1 MEPRT
6 MTFASRESMVNEL
19 AYHTRAMLADWGSV
33 SPWCDV
39 RNEVI
44 DVQGNPHTSHTYL
57 YQSVEKYLKN
67 HVGYG
72 EWAMIGLTPER
83 MAELVRLAAS
93 NWERVELAELEAYV
107 PRVTD
112 NDDQAH

>member
-1 MEPRT
+1 MEPKT
-6 MTFASRESMVNEL
+6 MTFASREGMVNEL
-19 AYHTRAMLADWGSV
+19 AYHVRAQLADWDSV
-33 SPWCDV
+33 SHWCDH
-39 RNEVI
+39 R
-44 DVQGNPHTSHTYL
+44 DTRMDAQGNPHVGQTYL
-57 YQSVEKYLKN
+57 YKSVEKYLKN
-67 HVGYG
+67 HVGYA
-72 EWAMIGLTPER
+72 EWAMIGLTPGR